1 MRKFLSICLLSFA
14 LLLISGCGGKS
25 DEPKVTVLMY
35 HHFADGERN
44 SVIVNPEQFHEQL
57 SALKEAGYST
67 ITERQL
73 LAFLNEEEVE
83 LPEKPL
89 LITIDDG
96 YLSNYE
102 VAYPTLKELGM
113 NAVIYVVS
121 SSRGQTP
128 GYIEHFTWEQ
138 AKEMYESGVIDI
150 QSHTHDQHAYVES
163 AKGEKPALSVKLIVD
178 GVEESDEEYRERI
191 YNDLKTSKEEI
202 EANVGNEV
210 FSLTYPYG
218 AFNDTVIEVATELG
232 YRLMY
237 TVKEGVTYA
246 GSDSAKIN
254 RINVDGNYTIEELLK
269 KIEQY

>member
-1 MRKFLSICLLSFA
+1 MNKWLSICLL
-14 LLLISGCGGKS
+14 LLSLMLLGGCGGK

-44 SVIVNPEQFHEQL
+44 SVIVGPDQFKEQL
-57 SALKEAGYST
+57 TALKEAGYST
-67 ITERQL
+67 ITEAQL
-73 LAFLNEEEVE
+73 LAFLNKEQVD

-96 YLSNYE
+96 YVSNYE

-113 NAVIYVVS
+113 NAVLYVVS

-138 AKEMYESGVIDI
+138 AKEMYESGVLDI
-150 QSHTHDQHAYVES
+150 QSHTHDLHFYAETS
-163 AKGEKPALSVKLIVD
+163 KGEKPALATKMIVD

-218 AFNDTVIEVATELG
+218 AYNDTVVEVATELG
-232 YRLMY
+232 FKLMY
-237 TVKEGVTYA
+237 TVKAGVTTA
-246 GSDSAKIN
+246 DDSPIKIN
-254 RINVDGNYTIEELLK
+254 RINVDGNYS
-269 KIEQY
+269 IEQLMKEIAKY